1 MTVEKAI
8 RINKYLADKGYETR
22 RGADEI
28 ITKGLV
34 TINGKR
40 AVLGDKV
47 TEADVVVVSQK
58 RKPTQYVYLAYN
70 KPKGLV
76 TTNAQGEEKE
86 ITDAVHYRTRVF
98 PIGRLDKESYGL
110 IILTNDG
117 RITDRLLNPD
127 KNHEKEYVV
136 EVNKKYTP
144 GFLRNMTEGVDIG
157 NPKEPYT
164 TKPTKMKKLKE
175 TTFSITMTEGKNRQ
189 IRRMTEK
196 LGYTVTDLKRVRV
209 QNILLG
215 NVKPGAYREIVDEER
230 ETFLNSLGL

>member
-1 MTVEKAI
+1 MENKTI

-34 TINGKR
+34 TINGKK

-47 TEADVVVVSQK
+47 SESDVIVVKQK

-70 KPKGLV
+70 KQKGVV
-76 TTNAQGEEKE
+76 TTGAQGEEKE
-86 ITDAVHYRTRVF
+86 IVDAVSYRTRVF
-98 PIGRLDKESYGL
+98 PIGRLDKDSYGL

-117 RITDRLLNPD
+117 RITDRLLNPE

-136 EVNKKYTP
+136 TVNKKYTP
-144 GFLRNMTEGVDIG
+144 AFVKHMTEGVDIG
-157 NPKEPYT
+157 DYI
-164 TKPTKMKKLKE
+164 TKPTKIKKIKE
-175 TTFSITMTEGKNRQ
+175 ATFSITMTEGKNRQ
-189 IRRMTEK
+189 IRRMTDK

-209 QNILLG
+209 QNILLKD
-215 NVKPGAYREIVDEER
+215 VKPGQYREIIDEER
-230 ETFLNSLGL
+230 DEFLNSLGL

>member
-1 MTVEKAI
+1 MEKVI

-47 TEADVVVVSQK
+47 TETDVVVVSQK

-86 ITDAVHYRTRVF
+86 IVDTVHYRTRVF
-98 PIGRLDKESYGL
+98 PIGRLDKDSYGL

-144 GFLRNMTEGVDIG
+144 SFLKHMTEGVDIG
-157 NPKEPYT
+157 NNKEPNM
-164 TKPTKMKKLKE
+164 TKPTKMKRLKD

-215 NVKPGAYREIVDEER
+215 SIKPGAYKEIVEDER
-230 ETFLNSLGL
+230 EAFLSSIGL

>member
-1 MTVEKAI
+1 MEEKAI
-8 RINKYLADKGYETR
+8 RINKYLALKGYETR

-47 TEADVVVVSQK
+47 TEADVVVVKQK

-70 KPKGLV
+70 KPKGIV
-76 TTNAQGEEKE
+76 TTGAQGEEKE
-86 ITDAVHYRTRVF
+86 IVDAVHYRTRVF
-98 PIGRLDKESYGL
+98 PIGRLDKDSYGL

-117 RITDRLLNPD
+117 RITDRLLNPE

-136 EVNKKYTP
+136 TVNKKFTP
-144 GFLRNMTEGVDIG
+144 AFMKHMSSGIDIG
-157 NPKEPYT
+157 DHM
-164 TKPTKMKKLKE
+164 TKPAKFKKIKE
-175 TTFSITMTEGKNRQ
+175 DVFSLTLTEGKNRQ

-209 QNILLG
+209 QNIEL
-215 NVKPGAYREIVDEER
+215 NAVKPGQYREIVDEEQ
-230 ETFLNSLGL
+230 EVFLNSLGL

>member
-1 MTVEKAI
+1 MEQKAI
-8 RINKYLADKGYETR
+8 RINKYLADKGYATR

-34 TINGKR
+34 TINGTR

-47 TEADVVVVSQK
+47 TETDVVVVSQK
-58 RKPTQYVYLAYN
+58 RKPTQYAYLAYN
-70 KPKGLV
+70 KPKGIV
-76 TTNAQGEEKE
+76 TTNAQGDDQE
-86 ITDAVHYRTRVF
+86 IIDAVHYRTRVF
-98 PIGRLDKESYGL
+98 PVGRLDKDSYGL

-136 EVNKKYTP
+136 TVNKKFTP
-144 GFLRNMTEGVDIG
+144 AFIKHMTEGVEIG

-164 TKPTKMKKLKE
+164 TRPTKMKKLKDM
-175 TTFSITMTEGKNRQ
+175 TFSITLTEGKNRQ

-209 QNILLG
+209 QNILL
-215 NVKPGAYREIVDEER
+215 NDTKPGQYREIVDEER
-230 ETFLNSLGL
+230 EAFLTSLGL

>member
-1 MTVEKAI
+1 MEKSI

-86 ITDAVHYRTRVF
+86 IIDAVHYRTRVF

-144 GFLRNMTEGVDIG
+144 AFLKHMSEGVDIG
-157 NPKEPYT
+157 SNKEPYV
-164 TKPTKMKKLKE
+164 TKPTKMKRLKD

-196 LGYTVTDLKRVRV
+196 LGYTVKDLKRVRV

-215 NVKPGAYREIVDEER
+215 SIKPGAYKEIVEDER
-230 ETFLNSLGL
+230 EAFLNSLGL